1 MTLREALLAA
11 GRPSTG
17 APFPFFLCCGCEPL
31 HLTTFLKAHMRG
43 RLTPTGRGVNVTT
56 GRFGDLAGNI
66 ERALAAEGSAP
77 LVVVLDWPDL
87 DPRLGLREASRP
99 GLNDEIAILEEV
111 RARVGRLGTLLT
123 RAAVDRRVA
132 LALPAGPVPPW
143 MQGMPGQAT
152 TFMLRLRE
160 SAASLA
166 SACSAA
172 GVRVADSLPG
182 EPYDFRSYLNTGFP
196 YPVSYADALS
206 AQLAAL
212 VLPAPPKKGL
222 VTDLDNTLWMGI
234 VGDDGPDNV
243 HWSIDRHARVHG
255 IYQQFLGGLSAQG
268 VLIGVASKN
277 DSAPVA
283 EALAR
288 PDLLLD
294 SQSVF
299 PVVANWGT
307 KSASLRRIAETWNIG
322 LDSIVF
328 VDDSLLEL
336 AEVQQEL
343 PEVECVHF
351 PSDATALLETLRAL
365 ALRFGREST
374 NQEDRLRASSLRAG
388 SELASLA
395 AHTNPETLLSGLQG
409 RLTFDFQRE
418 AFDPRVLELLN
429 KTNQFNLNG
438 RRWEEGEFRQFLAGP
453 DSVLCV
459 VHYQDRFGPLG
470 KIAVAAGRRV
480 GGALRAES
488 WVMSCRAFSRR
499 IEFATLRA
507 LFEEGGVDAVLFE
520 WTATARNGPAREAL
534 ELLLGPIGD
543 TGLLSLDRETF
554 LARCPRLYDGPTE
567 SGTSL
572 PLGD

>member
-17 APFPFFLCCGCEPL
+17 AAFPLFLCCGCEPL
-31 HLTTFLKAHMRG
+31 HLTTFLKAHVRG
-43 RLTPTGRGVNVTT
+43 RITPAGRGVNVGT

-77 LVVVLDWPDL
+77 LVVVVDWPDL
-87 DPRLGLREASRP
+87 DPRLGLREANRP
-99 GLNDEIAILEEV
+99 GVTDETSILDEV
-111 RARVGRLGTLLT
+111 TARLARLKALLT
-123 RAAVDRRVA
+123 SAAVDRRVA

-143 MQGMPGQAT
+143 MLGLPGQAT
-152 TFMLRLRE
+152 AFVLRLRE

-166 SACSAA
+166 SACAAA
-172 GVRVADSLPG
+172 GVCVADSISG
-182 EPYDFRSYLNTGFP
+182 DAYDFRSYLNTGFP
-196 YPVSYADALS
+196 YPVSYADAL
-206 AQLAAL
+206 AGQLASL
-212 VLPAPPKKGL
+212 LFPASPKKGL

-243 HWSIDRHARVHG
+243 HWSIDRHSRAHG

-277 DSAPVA
+277 DSGPVA

-294 SQSVF
+294 PQALF
-299 PVVANWGT
+299 PIVANWGV

-322 LDSIVF
+322 LDAIVF
-328 VDDSLLEL
+328 VDDNPLEL
-336 AEVQQEL
+336 AEVRQEL

-351 PSDATALLETLRAL
+351 PSDATALLETLRSL

-374 NQEDRLRASSLRAG
+374 NQEDRLRAASLRAG

-395 AHTNPETLLSGLQG
+395 AQTNPETLLSGLQG
-409 RLTFDFQRE
+409 RLSFDFQRE
-418 AFDPRVLELLN
+418 SFDPRVLELLN

-438 RRWEEGEFRQFLAGP
+438 RRWEESEFRHFLAGP

-459 VHYQDRFGPLG
+459 VQYEDRFGPLG

-480 GGALRAES
+480 GGTLQAES

-507 LFEEGGVDAVLFE
+507 LFDEGGVDTILFE
-520 WTATARNGPAREAL
+520 WTATPRNGPAREAL
-534 ELLLGPIGD
+534 ELLLGPIDDRGM
-543 TGLLSLDRETF
+543 LSLDRERF
-554 LARCPRLYDGPTE
+554 LASCPRLYDDSTGV
-567 SGTSL
+567 GTSL